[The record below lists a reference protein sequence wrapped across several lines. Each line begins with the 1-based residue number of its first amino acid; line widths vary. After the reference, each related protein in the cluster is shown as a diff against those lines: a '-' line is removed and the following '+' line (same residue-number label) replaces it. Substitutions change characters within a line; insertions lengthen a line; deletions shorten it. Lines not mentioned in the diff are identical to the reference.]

1 MIDPSSRTRKMIEPN
16 IANLWRTN
24 RLPAIR
30 SCPRL
35 GVAISSVSPPV
46 FAPGMGADITVL
58 APAPLTAER
67 NSGCAPAWVP
77 GSVSGKANPRV
88 EHGVEHVGENIE
100 HDDGGGGNHQP
111 RLHDLG
117 VRTDRPGQPLIQ
129 ELAHP

>member
-1 MIDPSSRTRKMIEPN
+1 MIAPH

-35 GVAISSVSPPV
+35 GAAISSASVPA
-46 FAPGMGADITVL
+46 FAPGMGAATTV
-58 APAPLTAER
+58 PRGDSAER
-67 NSGCAPAWVP
+67 NSGCAPASVP

-100 HDDGGGGNHQP
+100 HDDDGGGNHQP
-111 RLHDLG
+111 RLHDVASGLTG
-117 VRTDRPGQPLIQ
+117 PVSP
-129 ELAHP
+129 